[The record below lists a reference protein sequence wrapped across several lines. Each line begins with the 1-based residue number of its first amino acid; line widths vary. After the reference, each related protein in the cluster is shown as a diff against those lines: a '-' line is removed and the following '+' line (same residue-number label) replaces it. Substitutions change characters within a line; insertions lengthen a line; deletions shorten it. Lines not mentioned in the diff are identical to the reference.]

1 MNELIYYPG
10 FEINNLNWLKFA
22 LLYIDKLNPI
32 IPRSG
37 DKYLTELHRKLSD
50 ETDLIR
56 THRPTYNEGIKST
69 LDAME
74 IVEKILQHPSRYFTI
89 FHTSHIKQK
98 WQDKKKHIY
107 ILFKEK
113 YTHEWEN
120 FCLRNRIAQ
129 KCDEGLLLSRELGLI
144 YMTILAQIIADSR
157 GISPITDHKNLDRFS
172 ILIRKTNKLVVKK
185 VEVAQSVLQLKLPA
199 NLEQIDL
206 DRIIAFRNRKGFKS
220 ELYAFHDEF
229 ARFYKNIEDGSTIF
243 DFVNSFKKT
252 WNDFSDNILQLG
264 IGGSTFGI
272 VVWILV
278 NSPQIT
284 TANYLKEVILGGT
297 SLIVGSIISIRS
309 TWKNTKTKRYCRKYL
324 ADLTTLKPARTI

>member
-37 DKYLTELHRKLSD
+37 EKYLTELHRKLSD

-56 THRPTYNEGIKST
+56 THRPTYDEGTKST

-74 IVEKILQHPSRYFTI
+74 IVEKILQHPSGYSTI
-89 FHTSHIKQK
+89 FHTPNIKQK
-98 WQDKKKHIY
+98 WQNKKNHNY

-120 FCLRNRIAQ
+120 FCLGNKIAQ
-129 KCDEGLLLSRELGLI
+129 KCDEGLLLSRELGFT
-144 YMTILAQIIADSR
+144 YMTILAQTIADSR

-172 ILIRKTNKLVVKK
+172 ILARKTNRPVVKK

-206 DRIIAFRNRKGFKS
+206 DRIIAFRNQKGFKS
-220 ELYAFHDEF
+220 ELHAFHDEF
-229 ARFYKNIEDGSTIF
+229 DRFYKNIEDGSTIS

-252 WNDFSDNILQLG
+252 WNDFSDNVLQLG

-272 VVWILV
+272 GVWILV

-284 TANYLKEVILGGT
+284 TANYLKEVLGGT

-309 TWKNTKTKRYCRKYL
+309 TWKNTKAKRYCRKYL
-324 ADLTTLKPARTI
+324 TDLTTLKPAMTV